1 MRINKTTI
9 DLNHTRRML
18 NQGAQVI
25 IFLRHS
31 ERPEICIND
40 KDFGKHLGLT
50 KNGIAMAR
58 SAGSVFEGIQDVAF
72 FSSPME
78 RCRLTAS
85 HFASGMG
92 IENIKVQ
99 DATEIGVEGIY
110 MQDSY
115 KLQALM
121 KQQGYMKFMQDYLN
135 QGSAPHLNPIKSAT
149 QKMIEWMRSISKT
162 QLSIFVSHD
171 IFITAFAT
179 ALGIRSYSADD
190 WIGFLHS
197 AVLSSDPTKNHW
209 EAHTCV
215 PHLNESHT
223 PAEFTQ

>member
-1 MRINKTTI
+1 MYINKTTI
-9 DLNHTRRML
+9 DLKHTRQL
-18 NQGAQVI
+18 LDQGKRVI

-31 ERPEICIND
+31 ERPEICTND

-58 SAGSVFEGIQDVAF
+58 KAGAILKGFEDVDF
-72 FSSPME
+72 FASPME

-85 HFASGMG
+85 HFAKGMDL
-92 IENIKVQ
+92 ENTKVK
-99 DATEIGVEGIY
+99 DSAEIGVEGFY

-121 KQQGYMKFMQDYLN
+121 KQHGYMEFMQDYLN

-149 QKMIEWMRSISKT
+149 QETINWMQSASKA

-179 ALGIRSYSADD
+179 ALGIRSYNGND
-190 WIGFLHS
+190 WIGFLHA
-197 AVLSSDPTKNHW
+197 AVLSYEPSINQW
-209 EAHTCV
+209 SAYTCV
-215 PHLNESHT
+215 PVLDEHHT
-223 PAEFTQ
+223 PATFSQ